1 MMKHLIILSFV
12 ACFITSYGSAQ
23 EIPTDEPAKEPR
35 TSTQPVRAINTFAV
49 TFIASSDTCNLRIN
63 GMDYGEIAKNSSKTI
78 KLPLGNYR
86 LFFESLE
93 TGKTMKERSFR
104 LTRDKV
110 TGGTY
115 TYPVT
120 FKQQD

>member
-1 MMKHLIILSFV
+1 MKHLIILSFL
-12 ACFITSYGSAQ
+12 ACLITSYCSAQ
-23 EIPTDEPAKEPR
+23 ELPTDEPAKEPR
-35 TSTQPVRAINTFAV
+35 NPTRPVRTTSTFAV
-49 TFIASSDTCNLRIN
+49 TFIAGSDTCNLRIN
-63 GMDYGEIAKNSSKTI
+63 GMDYGEIARNSSKTI

-104 LTRDKV
+104 LTRDKL
-110 TGGTY
+110 TGGAY
-115 TYPVT
+115 TYPVA